1 MKKCMLLLAA
11 LFLLTGCAAP
21 AKTPTEPAATPAATT
36 LPAEPS
42 SAPTEPAPAEISVM
56 DLVGTWEQVWAEVE
70 GDRNEVDPSR
80 YLLQITGEK
89 ENELFASYVCVDY
102 SENGYTDRPLIRD
115 DREMYPGCGN
125 DSWVM
130 DVDYISPFEA
140 TQAITLLE
148 NGDLLMQNSF
158 FYDGT
163 IPVVSYACFTRSTRE
178 LSVARVRQ
186 QLMSTGEYF
195 AVAYLGYLDA
205 EPQGGLMDWIKAE
218 NPQLLE
224 IYPFIADIPQ
234 ERIIGTMGEVYC
246 IIPRWDNTTVAVDL
260 LTDSVPGKVLYRSEV
275 GSPIVLMCNGSAF
288 APDTQ
293 VVITDED
300 ATTLWYPG
308 LDENGSVA
316 LPYEDDWFKARDISL
331 YESAPYDPYQQWLD
345 SGYLAPTAEGLKD
358 TSWTA
363 PGLYNGR
370 ATWLFLALNSNGTA
384 KLEWA
389 YQDEAATQGSYTG
402 TWQIRG
408 TLLELDLQD
417 ENGNP
422 ICDTYRPL
430 ISMSGEDLALGGGAD
445 PCRLPLDTGEDA
457 VFALF
462 TLSMG

>member
-1 MKKCMLLLAA
+1 MKKYMILLAA
-11 LFLLTGCAAP
+11 LFLLTGCTAP
-21 AKTPTEPAATPAATT
+21 AKTPTEPAASPVATT

-186 QLMSTGEYF
+186 QLMTTGEYF

-246 IIPRWDNTTVAVDL
+246 IIPRWDNTTVAVDQ

-275 GSPIVLMCNGSAF
+275 GSPIVLMCNGGAF

-331 YESAPYDPYQQWLD
+331 CMKKLRDEHGGKVPDDFDALLDLPGVGRKSANLIMGDIWGEPAIVADTHCIRLSNRMGFIDSDDPVKVEFALKKVVAPEESNDFCHRLV
-345 SGYLAPTAEGLKD
+345 LH
-358 TSWTA
+358 
-363 PGLYNGR
+363 GR
-370 ATWLFLALNSNGTA
+370 AVCTA
-384 KLEWA
+384 RKAMCESCCLR
-389 YQDEAATQGSYTG
+389 QL
-402 TWQIRG
+402 RG
-408 TLLELDLQD
+408 
-417 ENGNP
+417 GYHP
-422 ICDTYRPL
+422 RR
-430 ISMSGEDLALGGGAD
+430 S
-445 PCRLPLDTGEDA
+445 
-457 VFALF
+457 
-462 TLSMG
+462 